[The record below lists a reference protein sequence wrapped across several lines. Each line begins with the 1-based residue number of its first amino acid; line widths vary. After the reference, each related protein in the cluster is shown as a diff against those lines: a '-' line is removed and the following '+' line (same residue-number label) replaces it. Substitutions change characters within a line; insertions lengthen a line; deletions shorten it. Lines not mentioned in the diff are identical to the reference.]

1 MIAKIRDIWRQQ
13 NERKCWLAP
22 NPAFDGPVILFE
34 NILEVLH
41 RSVPA
46 IYLQTVRWS
55 AQGPFGQHLL
65 HITIRKRQAQNTSR
79 PQAGSPP
86 VHIGAT

>member
-1 MIAKIRDIWRQQ
+1 LQKYAIYGVSKT
-13 NERKCWLAP
+13 KCWLAP

-46 IYLQTVRWS
+46 IYLQTVTWS
-55 AQGPFGQHLL
+55 A
-65 HITIRKRQAQNTSR
+65 RRARSVSTSSISR
-79 PQAGSPP
+79 
-86 VHIGAT
+86 